1 MYSQHNEEKIILDF
15 FRGKTGTFLDLGAF
29 NGVDLSNVR
38 ALAEL
43 GWSGVCVEASPTVFL
58 DLQKNYEGFDKIE
71 LFNLAVCNLTGT
83 FEFFDNHNAVGTL
96 YKKETE
102 RWKGKEKFNIIK
114 VDCIEVKEF
123 LNLCRYKTFDFLS
136 CDIEGEDLNVISRLN
151 FDTLKT
157 KMICVEFNGKDK
169 NLYDDILLPYSFKL
183 VHRNGENLIYSR
195 L

>member
-29 NGVDLSNVR
+29 NGIDLSNVR

-43 GWSGVCVEASPTVFL
+43 GWSGVMVEASPTVFL
-58 DLQKNYEGFDKIE
+58 DLKKNYEGFEKIE
-71 LFNLAVCNLTGT
+71 LHNCAVGSATGV
-83 FEFFDNHNAVGTL
+83 FDFYDNQNAVGTL
-96 YKKETE
+96 NKRETE
-102 RWKGKEKFNIIK
+102 RWGKKETFEL
-114 VDCIEVKEF
+114 IEVACFEINEF
-123 LNLCRYKTFDFLS
+123 LDFSMYKTFDFIS

-157 KMICVEFNGKDK
+157 KLICVEFNGKDK